1 MLIKSR
7 VVLGLT
13 SRDGK
18 CPIFPGDTAV
28 VDDEEGRRAVEAGY
42 AWELDSVPAERA
54 VQAAPVPSP
63 GENPPEGENAW
74 KGPSEGSG
82 VDVDLEAMTYTELKA
97 MAKEIG
103 IETGKL
109 KSKAQMIDAIT
120 GVSEFPNLAPQEVIE
135 E

>member
-13 SRDGK
+13 SVDGK

-42 AWELDSVPAERA
+42 AWELDSVPAERP
-54 VQAAPVPSP
+54 VRTAPAPGT
-63 GENPPEGENAW
+63 GENQAEGGNARN
-74 KGPSEGSG
+74 GRET
-82 VDVDLEAMTYTELKA
+82 DLEAMSYTELKA
-97 MAKEIG
+97 MAKGMG

-109 KSKAQMIDAIT
+109 RSKTAMIEAIT
-120 GVSEFPNLAPQEVIE
+120 AGENPGDDFPDLAPQEVIDE
-135 E
+135 